1 MMNVRSRSA
10 ALTAGLLGLAAA
22 ATLLA
27 QPALAA
33 PTAADV
39 AHGKALF
46 MQDGCY
52 TCHGTVGQ
60 GNRFSGPAIAPHPV
74 PLTAF
79 LRQLRTPAND
89 MPAYAVKVL
98 SDADADA
105 IYAYLSSIPAGKP
118 ASDIPLL
125 KAVTPATG
133 GKP

>member
-1 MMNVRSRSA
+1 MNVRSRTA
-10 ALTAGLLGLAAA
+10 ALTVGLLGLAAS

-27 QPALAA
+27 QPAFGA
-33 PTAADV
+33 PAAADV
-39 AHGKALF
+39 AHGKTLF

-74 PLTAF
+74 PFTAF
-79 LRQLRTPAND
+79 LTQLRTPAD
-89 MPAYAVKVL
+89 QMPAYAAKVL
-98 SDADADA
+98 SDADANA

-118 ASDIPLL
+118 AADIPLL